1 MNVITLSLLASFYS
15 TGPTECPY
23 SMVPI
28 TSQLR
33 SSLILGTAQQ
43 SKSNMHPVP
52 TPTNSGSQIVKNI
65 GLITGVATTIVL
77 VLMIIVLT
85 LIVVGAITM
94 CRRKRNQHKNKSPI
108 VSNEACGTITKNLA
122 AHKQE
127 EVEEDTY
134 DYVLLPMNQQVMESI
149 NTIQNE
155 AYLTNNEV
163 IQSMSHYH

>member
-23 SMVPI
+23 STVPI
-28 TSQLR
+28 TSQLH
-33 SSLILGTAQQ
+33 SPLILGTAQQ
-43 SKSNMHPVP
+43 SKSNMYPVP
-52 TPTNSGSQIVKNI
+52 TPTNSGSRIVKNI
-65 GLITGVATTIVL
+65 GLITGAATTIVL
-77 VLMIIVLT
+77 VLMIIALT

-94 CRRKRNQHKNKSPI
+94 CRRKRNRHKNKSPI
-108 VSNEACGTITKNLA
+108 VSDEACGTITKNLA

-127 EVEEDTY
+127 VEEDTY
-134 DYVLLPMNQQVMESI
+134 DYVLPPMNQQVMESI

-163 IQSMSHYH
+163 VQSMSHYH